1 MPRLEDLPNPLKSAP
16 PYQRKRLRPWDDI
29 SALKPVSDAH
39 KGAEKPENVG
49 QQLVNNKETNWI
61 THPPSSSIYKTTTT
75 KEPVDNFL
83 PPEWRLVKIEPLE
96 EIGFTHQHLNQL
108 ANQGKLQAS
117 IVQESIHTFSFDLRH
132 NGKSEKLKSSPLN
145 YLMGILR
152 NGQPYAPPANY
163 ESPTQ
168 EAWRLYYERK
178 ETIRKR
184 QQELEAKLAALS
196 FDEWLEKEVTEEQK
210 KEIIPAMIYKL
221 PSEAPKL
228 VQMRQ
233 YFLKAVW
240 PEKRK
245 KS

>member
-1 MPRLEDLPNPLKSAP
+1 
-16 PYQRKRLRPWDDI
+16 
-29 SALKPVSDAH
+29 
-39 KGAEKPENVG
+39 
-49 QQLVNNKETNWI
+49 
-61 THPPSSSIYKTTTT
+61 
-75 KEPVDNFL
+75 
-83 PPEWRLVKIEPLE
+83 
-96 EIGFTHQHLNQL
+96 
-108 ANQGKLQAS
+108 
-117 IVQESIHTFSFDLRH
+117 
-132 NGKSEKLKSSPLN
+132 
-145 YLMGILR
+145 MGNLR
-152 NGQPYAPPANY
+152 NLRAAPLTTSWAFAKRTTLCTACKLRVSNPRSMA
-163 ESPTQ
+163 
-168 EAWRLYYERK
+168 LVLRK
-178 ETIRKR
+178 EGNHTER